1 MVAFLRF
8 LEHREVVIELLSRFE
23 RGTINALE
31 LWILFVAFV
40 VSARHAG
47 ELERA
52 DVSRAHDMRPGAK
65 VDEIAVAIKRDFLV
79 RRNVFDDVDLVFAW
93 LIAIAQRGKPTFLSH
108 LERFV
113 ARNFHALERMVCV
126 DLLFH
131 FRLDFLEIVGR
142 DAVGKIDIVI
152 KTVLYRRPGGELRFR
167 PDFQNRRGEYMRR
180 RVTQALDVGHR
191 GALLQIFAFV
201 RHSIERLL
209 GPSRTSTFARNEQ
222 KLTPK
227 NQKATKNSE

>member
-1 MVAFLRF
+1 MRSGAEIDKLAIA
-8 LEHREVVIELLSRFE
+8 IE
-23 RGTINALE
+23 
-31 LWILFVAFV
+31 
-40 VSARHAG
+40 
-47 ELERA
+47 
-52 DVSRAHDMRPGAK
+52 
-65 VDEIAVAIKRDFLV
+65 RDPLIC
-79 RRNVFDDVDLVFAW
+79 RNVFDDVDLEPGWLRPRTQGAEFAAFGHGQS
-93 LIAIAQRGKPTFLSH
+93 LI
-108 LERFV
+108 
-113 ARNFHALERMVCV
+113 ARNFHALERMVCF

-152 KTVLYRRPGGELRFR
+152 KTVLNRRPGGELRFG

-191 GALLQIFAFV
+191 GAWLQIFEFV

-227 NQKATKNSE
+227 NAKDTKNLQRQVITFMPFVF